1 MGGRGWPTESIHCSR
16 SQKEHDE
23 EIGMLVDHQEEN
35 VKKENVSTAGK
46 SKEQV
51 STMDNTVKI
60 GVNNQKRLK
69 TRLHKRKMNGQGWKM
84 QSQVLT
90 RR

>member
-1 MGGRGWPTESIHCSR
+1 
-16 SQKEHDE
+16 
-23 EIGMLVDHQEEN
+23 MLVDHQEEN